1 MDWDT
6 LKRIQTA
13 DLVLKCSNVN
23 RTLSVFKEELGFQSD
38 ATFGADDP
46 SIVVISGQGLRI
58 RLERVKDGVPESR
71 VPESRV
77 MDMTL
82 PDSADRR
89 DIEPELKLPPLKASP
104 VVHKLNERDWHEGR
118 VKGMFYRD
126 LIPGRQ
132 GGRFIASHI
141 RVLNEGLVED
151 DVHFH
156 WIQFQMIYC
165 YKGRVRL
172 VYEGRPEFVMKAGDC
187 VLQPP
192 EIRHQVLE
200 VLEKLEVIEIC
211 CPAEHWT
218 VHDRSLD
225 LTKASTQPERAFGG
239 AQLFSYHDVDAAVWQ
254 PHQRLNDFEYRDL
267 GIASGTHD
275 LAGGRVIRP
284 ARRGNPWRASHKGE
298 LFFMF
303 VLQGEL
309 TLNCG
314 GKETRLTACD
324 SFVVPAG
331 TPHELTAFSDD
342 LQLLEVTL
350 PVFPD
355 QTEELSRELRQ

>member
-1 MDWDT
+1 MDWET
-6 LKRIQTA
+6 VQLIRTA
-13 DLVLKCSNVN
+13 DIVLECSNVN
-23 RTLSVFKEELGFQSD
+23 RALSVFKDELGFQSD

-46 SIVVISGQGLRI
+46 SVAVISGQGVRI
-58 RLERVKDGVPESR
+58 RLERVKDGVP
-71 VPESRV
+71 
-77 MDMTL
+77 L

-89 DIEPELKLPPLKASP
+89 DPEPKLKLPPLQASL
-104 VVHKLNERDWHEGR
+104 VVHKANEKDWHEGR

-126 LIPGRQ
+126 LIPGRL

-141 RVLNEGLVED
+141 RVLNEGPVED

-200 VLEKLEVIEIC
+200 VLESLEVIEIS

-218 VHDRSLD
+218 VHDRTLD
-225 LTKASTQPERAFGG
+225 LTKPGARPERTFSGG
-239 AQLFSYHDVDAAVWQ
+239 QRFVHHDVDRAVWM
-254 PHQRLNDFEYRDL
+254 PHQRRNGFESREL
-267 GIASGTHD
+267 GIAAATND
-275 LAGGRVIRP
+275 LAGARVIRP
-284 ARRGNPWRASHKGE
+284 LHEGKPQRSSHKGE
-298 LFFMF
+298 LLFIF

-309 TLNCG
+309 TLNCKG
-314 GKETRLTACD
+314 QDARLAARD
-324 SFVVPAG
+324 SFVVPPD
-331 TPHELTAFSDD
+331 TEHELREYSKN
-342 LQLLEVTL
+342 LQLLEITVPASGPL
-350 PVFPD
+350 
-355 QTEELSRELRQ
+355 

>member
-1 MDWDT
+1 MDWET
-6 LKRIQTA
+6 VQLIRTA
-13 DLVLKCSNVN
+13 DIVLECSNVN
-23 RTLSVFKEELGFQSD
+23 RALSVFKDELGFQSD

-46 SIVVISGQGLRI
+46 SVAVISGQEVRI
-58 RLERVKDGVPESR
+58 RLERVKDGVP
-71 VPESRV
+71 
-77 MDMTL
+77 L

-89 DIEPELKLPPLKASP
+89 DPEPKLKLPPLQASL
-104 VVHKLNERDWHEGR
+104 VVHKANEKDWHEGR

-126 LIPGRQ
+126 LIPGRL

-141 RVLNEGLVED
+141 RVLNEGPVED

-314 GKETRLTACD
+314 GKETRLT
-324 SFVVPAG
+324 
-331 TPHELTAFSDD
+331 
-342 LQLLEVTL
+342 
-350 PVFPD
+350 VFPD

>member
-1 MDWDT
+1 MDWET
-6 LKRIQTA
+6 VQLIRTA
-13 DLVLKCSNVN
+13 DIVLECSNVN
-23 RTLSVFKEELGFQSD
+23 RALSVFKDELGFQSD

-46 SIVVISGQGLRI
+46 SVAVISGQGVRI
-58 RLERVKDGVPESR
+58 RLERVKDGVP
-71 VPESRV
+71 
-77 MDMTL
+77 
-82 PDSADRR
+82 PDSADHR
-89 DIEPELKLPPLKASP
+89 DPEPKLKLPPLQASL
-104 VVHKLNERDWHEGR
+104 VVHKANEKDWHEGR

-126 LIPGRQ
+126 LIPGRL

-141 RVLNEGLVED
+141 RVLNEGPVED

-200 VLEKLEVIEIC
+200 VLESLEVIEIS

-218 VHDRSLD
+218 VHDRTLD
-225 LTKASTQPERAFGG
+225 LTKPGARPERTFGG
-239 AQLFSYHDVDAAVWQ
+239 GQRFVHHDVDRAVWM
-254 PHQRLNDFEYRDL
+254 PHQRRNGFESREL
-267 GIASGTHD
+267 GIAAATND
-275 LAGGRVIRP
+275 LAGARVIRP
-284 ARRGNPWRASHKGE
+284 LHEGKPQRSSHKGE
-298 LFFMF
+298 LLFIF

-309 TLNCG
+309 TLNCKG
-314 GKETRLTACD
+314 QDARLAARD
-324 SFVVPAG
+324 SFVVPPD
-331 TPHELTAFSDD
+331 TEHELREYSND

-350 PVFPD
+350 PA
-355 QTEELSRELRQ
+355 SI